1 MSFASPLPTWLL
13 VAAVGGVGA
22 LAYLA
27 YAKTSQAL
35 SPTARWFLRSLRAAS
50 LLTLLI
56 LVMRPVRIT
65 PSLDFSRA
73 VVPILIDRSASMA
86 LPVASGGTRID
97 RAVDAVRSL
106 LDAKLGD
113 RFSVEVLGYEDR
125 VAPLELDRV
134 EATGRRSDLQ
144 RALQIVRERYRD
156 RQVAGI
162 VLLTDGADTSPGDM
176 HVEAG
181 PPVFTIGFGDARIA
195 KDREVVD
202 VTVGQPSIGGAVVDL
217 SATIVSHGFG
227 HEPFDVRVFEGERLL
242 QVRKVTAA
250 GDGAPVREVF
260 RVSPK
265 ADAPTSYAVEVV
277 ADHAELTD
285 ANNRQSV
292 LVQPEGRPRRVLIVE
307 GGPGF
312 EHSFLKRALATDPHM
327 EVDSVVRKG
336 RNESNQDTF
345 LIQAASGRTAGLSRG
360 YPTERELLFSY
371 DAIVL
376 ANIEGDF
383 FSRDQFTETAAFVAE
398 RGGGLLVMG
407 GQSFE
412 RGGLR
417 QTPVEEVLPLELLDR
432 SNAPSAADG
441 PVFRNRVALTTEGER
456 HPVMRLGASPEDS
469 LKSWAE
475 MPALAASVSL
485 GAARPGAAVLAV
497 TSGPGGASRPLLA
510 VQPYGRG
517 RSMVFTG
524 EGAWRWRMMLP
535 SADKTYEAFWRQ
547 AVRWLTMDAPD
558 PIGVRMPPL
567 DVGEAGE
574 ILVDV
579 RNPRYEP
586 LADVSVSLTLTDS
599 AGATRDLKATVKDAA
614 SGTFATP
621 VSIDRVGIVRVDARA
636 TRGVDSV
643 GTASAIALVG
653 GRSTELSDPRRNDD
667 VLSRIAAQS
676 GGQSLRPD
684 EIGRVPELL
693 ASKVVGAPTTIR
705 QDLWHN
711 PWTFAFV
718 LTLLLAEWIA
728 RRRWGLR

>member
-73 VVPILIDRSASMA
+73 VVPILIDQSASMA

-134 EATGRRSDLQ
+134 EATGRRSDLK

-265 ADAPTSYAVEVV
+265 ADAPTAYAVEVV

-292 LVQPEGRPRRVLIVE
+292 LVQPAVVE
-307 GGPGF
+307 CSSSKRWTGI

-336 RNESNQDTF
+336 RTNRTRTFPDPGGEQPHGRALARLSNRAGVALLMRWACSPTSRA
-345 LIQAASGRTAGLSRG
+345 ISSAATSS
-360 YPTERELLFSY
+360 P
-371 DAIVL
+371 
-376 ANIEGDF
+376 
-383 FSRDQFTETAAFVAE
+383 ETAAFVAE

-412 RGGLR
+412 RGVSGR
-417 QTPVEEVLPLELLDR
+417 RRSRRCCRWAPRSVECAR
-432 SNAPSAADG
+432 AAADG
-441 PVFRNRVALTTEGER
+441 PVFGNRVALTTEGER

-510 VQPYGRG
+510 VQPCGRG

-579 RNPRYEP
+579 RNPP
-586 LADVSVSLTLTDS
+586 L
-599 AGATRDLKATVKDAA
+599 
-614 SGTFATP
+614 
-621 VSIDRVGIVRVDARA
+621 
-636 TRGVDSV
+636 
-643 GTASAIALVG
+643 
-653 GRSTELSDPRRNDD
+653 
-667 VLSRIAAQS
+667 
-676 GGQSLRPD
+676 
-684 EIGRVPELL
+684 
-693 ASKVVGAPTTIR
+693 
-705 QDLWHN
+705 
-711 PWTFAFV
+711 
-718 LTLLLAEWIA
+718 
-728 RRRWGLR
+728 